1 MVFHDP
7 KAHIRAIRL
16 TCFWNR
22 VRELAELPNV
32 SMHDRRHTYASHAA
46 AQSET
51 LPMIAR
57 LLGHRRVKSTAR
69 YAHLD
74 DRDVVRAAEVV
85 GEAVE
90 AMLARKL
97 K

>member
-1 MVFHDP
+1 
-7 KAHIRAIRL
+7 
-16 TCFWNR
+16 
-22 VRELAELPNV
+22 
-32 SMHDRRHTYASHAA
+32 
-46 AQSET
+46 
-51 LPMIAR
+51 MIAR